1 MDKQRIEAFSDGVF
15 AVAITLL
22 VLNFKVTGLSASE
35 LRSQV
40 LGQWPHL
47 LAYILSFVIV
57 GVYWVAHHTL
67 FHFVART
74 SRALLWLNNFFLMTV
89 AFLPF
94 PAGLLGEYPSSQ
106 ISIVLYGSTLIAA
119 NTSSTLTWIYASR
132 AALLYPGTP
141 TGFRRFAAQLTFAPV
156 IVYGIAVAISFV
168 NLVIPRLLFAA
179 VPVFFIVPHR
189 LVEGRVAETLK
200 TVSEHNPARSHVSS
214 E

>member
-106 ISIVLYGSTLIAA
+106 NFHRALRQYPDRGKHIIHSDMDICFTG
-119 NTSSTLTWIYASR
+119 R
-132 AALLYPGTP
+132 AA
-141 TGFRRFAAQLTFAPV
+141 
-156 IVYGIAVAISFV
+156 
-168 NLVIPRLLFAA
+168 IPRHPNGFSALCCATDVCSCHCVWYCGCNFLRQSSDSAA
-179 VPVFFIVPHR
+179 ALRCGPCVFHR
-189 LVEGRVAETLK
+189 SASTGGGPC
-200 TVSEHNPARSHVSS
+200 S
-214 E
+214 